1 VWPARCLQ
9 LFGGECLTV
18 DPLQTSGGRSAGT
31 SASSPSW
38 QLLLWVL
45 PHYTYKH
52 PGSANHVSVL
62 PLPERRIPLPIDRR
76 ASVFFHFAVPE
87 CCDRP
92 AEHRRNLLDRPRPP
106 NKPRRLLRP
115 PVTPA
120 AAPLGPHGKLLRE
133 EREGRDEDKGTAKS
147 EKSWRILCGCPRRHA
162 NAYTQLAA
170 PKSKY
175 VEHILVATHAGEAG
189 VAEIFRALTNRLRD
203 STWTIV
209 FKSLIIV
216 HLMIREGE
224 PEVTLK
230 YLAQNPTRKLA
241 INSFTEG
248 TSIHDRGSWRRC
260 TLHQR
265 ATQASKRA
273 PDCLLILC

>member
-1 VWPARCLQ
+1 M
-9 LFGGECLTV
+9 
-18 DPLQTSGGRSAGT
+18 
-31 SASSPSW
+31 
-38 QLLLWVL
+38 
-45 PHYTYKH
+45 
-52 PGSANHVSVL
+52 
-62 PLPERRIPLPIDRR
+62 RR
-76 ASVFFHFAVPE
+76 
-87 CCDRP
+87 
-92 AEHRRNLLDRPRPP
+92 
-106 NKPRRLLRP
+106 
-115 PVTPA
+115 
-120 AAPLGPHGKLLRE
+120 
-133 EREGRDEDKGTAKS
+133 
-147 EKSWRILCGCPRRHA
+147 A

-203 STWTIV
+203 SAWTIV

-248 TSIHDRGSWRRC
+248 TFLRFEGSTAAMC
-260 TLHQR
+260 DT
-265 ATQASKRA
+265 ASCYSGFKEGSSMLV
-273 PDCLLILC
+273 DTVLTYV